1 MTGNEDDQE
10 SADNLQR
17 INGQLHIVQEIVDG
31 AGNVVQQVVSPL
43 MVEFQLGTS
52 SRFWIRT
59 ASFAF
64 LSLLPR
70 RFGTSERLLPLGN
83 TIGIVAV
90 CRCCSWDSPDI
101 SSSHAGIFAATS
113 GTL

>member
-43 MVEFQLGTS
+43 MVEFQL
-52 SRFWIRT
+52 RDVLQILIAP

-70 RFGTSERLLPLGN
+70 RFGTSERLFLSV
-83 TIGIVAV
+83 TQSASWR